1 MSEASESEVSV
12 RGPHGCWWT
21 ATAWRSRVG
30 GATATR
36 LSDGQGTARRSMLIR
51 DSARRPP
58 RQASS
63 RVVLT
68 GMKDNAIYSK
78 PVDQLVA
85 EKARFAGR
93 AVRAEGNLVHG
104 SLVKRDTPCEFR
116 FSITKNG
123 TDVPVRYAQCVVPD
137 TFRDVA
143 GMDVGVTVEGQLL
156 ADNSFEA
163 TSVLAKCPSKYEMK
177 DRAAKGEQM
186 PHASLESTAAPVY
199 WTVTPTAVAR
209 LR

>member
-1 MSEASESEVSV
+1 MSEPSDEAKDPVS
-12 RGPHGCWWT
+12 
-21 ATAWRSRVG
+21 
-30 GATATR
+30 GAD
-36 LSDGQGTARRSMLIR
+36 DGVAVPRRRRDREGDAEPQGARRRMLLVVPLVAAAAGIV
-51 DSARRPP
+51 AL
-58 RQASS
+58 
-63 RVVLT
+63 VLT

-85 EKARFAGR
+85 QKTRFMGR

-104 SLVKRDTPCEFR
+104 TLVKRDTPCEYR
-116 FSITKNG
+116 FTISKNG

-137 TFRDVA
+137 TFRDVP

-177 DRAAKGEQM
+177 ERAGKGEQM
-186 PHASLESTAAPVY
+186 PHAALDSTTSASY
-199 WTVTPTAVAR
+199 
-209 LR
+209 

>member
-1 MSEASESEVSV
+1 MSEANEADDNDATSGADEGVAVPRRRRDAGSEAD
-12 RGPHGCWWT
+12 PQT
-21 ATAWRSRVG
+21 
-30 GATATR
+30 TR
-36 LSDGQGTARRSMLIR
+36 RRMMLVVPLVAAAAGIV
-51 DSARRPP
+51 AI
-58 RQASS
+58 
-63 RVVLT
+63 VLT

-85 EKARFAGR
+85 QKMRFMGR

-104 SLVKRDTPCEFR
+104 SLEKRDTPCEYR
-116 FSITKNG
+116 FTISKNG

-137 TFRDVA
+137 TFRDVP

-177 DRAAKGEQM
+177 DRANRGEQM
-186 PHASLESTAAPVY
+186 PHAALDSNAAPSY
-199 WTVTPTAVAR
+199 
-209 LR
+209 

>member
-1 MSEASESEVSV
+1 MSEPIDEGMPETSGVDDGLAVPPLRRRRE
-12 RGPHGCWWT
+12 RDADADPQ
-21 ATAWRSRVG
+21 
-30 GATATR
+30 ATR
-36 LSDGQGTARRSMLIR
+36 RRMLLVIPLV
-51 DSARRPP
+51 A
-58 RQASS
+58 AAAGI
-63 RVVLT
+63 VAIVLT

-85 EKARFAGR
+85 QKARFQGR

-104 SLVKRDTPCEFR
+104 SLVKRDSPCEYR
-116 FSITKNG
+116 FTISKNG

-137 TFRDVA
+137 TFRDVP

-177 DRAAKGEQM
+177 ERAGRGEQM
-186 PHASLESTAAPVY
+186 PHAALDSNGAPSY
-199 WTVTPTAVAR
+199 
-209 LR
+209 